1 MTGSDRDAGTPPAGT
16 PSGAPTRTV
25 LFTGKGGVGKT
36 TLAAA
41 TGVASAAAGNRTLV
55 LSTDPSHSLSDVLA
69 VPLTGEPAA
78 VGGDTHPL
86 LWAAEVDVRG
96 RFEAAWSQIRQYLV
110 GVLAARGVAEVTADE
125 LVVLPGADEI
135 LALLELEQRAASGAF
150 DVIVVDCAP
159 TGETLR
165 LLALPETLS
174 FYVDRLFSAP
184 QRLLRALAAGLGGQH
199 GRGGGTGTDG
209 EVRDAVTELLRR
221 LAAARTLL
229 TAPTSGVTVVST
241 AEHVVLAEARR
252 AYTALSLHG
261 YRVSGVVL
269 NRLLPAAADGGWAA
283 ELRAGQLRQ
292 LTAAAE
298 SFSGL
303 PVFHAPLRAVEPV
316 GVAALAA
323 LAVEVYG
330 DRDPLPDPAGIP
342 PGLEVGGGQG
352 VYTLTVPLPLA
363 DRGQVQLSRS
373 GDDLVIT
380 VGAQRRRIALPSLLQ
395 RCLATGARFETDA
408 LVVSFAPDPARWP
421 AALVGV

>member
-1 MTGSDRDAGTPPAGT
+1 MRGVEGPA
-16 PSGAPTRTV
+16 TRTV

-41 TGVASAAAGNRTLV
+41 TAVAAARAGSRTLV
-55 LSTDPSHSLSDVLA
+55 LSTDPAHSLSDVLGL
-69 VPLTGEPAA
+69 PLTGEPILVGA
-78 VGGDTHPL
+78 VGSGASL

-110 GVLAARGVAEVTADE
+110 GVLAARGVAEVTAEE

-135 LALLELEQRAASGAF
+135 LALLELEQQAASGAF

-174 FYVDRLFSAP
+174 FYADRLFGAP
-184 QRLLRALAAGLGGQH
+184 QRLLRALAAGLGGVT
-199 GRGGGTGTDG
+199 GRGSTGPDG
-209 EVRDAVTELLRR
+209 EVRDAVTELLGR
-221 LAAARTLL
+221 LTAARALL

-269 NRLLPAAADGGWAA
+269 NRLLPADADGEWAA
-283 ELRAGQLRQ
+283 RVRAGQQHQ

-298 SFSGL
+298 SFAGL

-316 GVAALAA
+316 GVAALAELA
-323 LAVEVYG
+323 LEVYG
-330 DRDPLPDPAGIP
+330 DRDPLPANDASR
-342 PGLEVGGGQG
+342 PGLQVGGGQG
-352 VYTLTVPLPLA
+352 AYTLTVPLPLA
-363 DRGQVQLSRS
+363 DRGQVQLTRS

-380 VGAQRRRIALPSLLQ
+380 VGTQRRRIALPSLLQ
-395 RCLATGARFETDA
+395 RCLATGASFQDEA
-408 LVVSFAPDPARWP
+408 LVVAFVPDPARWP
-421 AALVGV
+421 EALVGV

>member
-1 MTGSDRDAGTPPAGT
+1 MTAAEV
-16 PSGAPTRTV
+16 PSGLTRTV

-41 TGVASAAAGNRTLV
+41 TAVAAAAAGNRTLV
-55 LSTDPSHSLSDVLA
+55 LSTDPAHSLSDVLA
-69 VPLTGEPAA
+69 VSLTGEPAPIA
-78 VGGDTHPL
+78 PHSHPL

-96 RFEAAWSQIRQYLV
+96 RFEAAWAQIRQYLV
-110 GVLAARGVAEVTADE
+110 GVLAARGVAEVTAEE

-135 LALLELEQRAASGAF
+135 LALLELEQQAASGAF

-174 FYVDRLFSAP
+174 FYADRLFGAP
-184 QRLLRALAAGLGGQH
+184 QRLLRALAAGLGGVT
-199 GRGGGTGTDG
+199 GRGGTGPDG
-209 EVRDAVTELLRR
+209 EVRDAVSELLGR
-221 LAAARTLL
+221 LTAARALL

-269 NRLLPAAADGGWAA
+269 NRLLPTDADGEWAA
-283 ELRAGQLRQ
+283 RVRAGQQRQ

-316 GVAALAA
+316 GVAALAE

-330 DRDPLPDPAGIP
+330 DRDPLPAADASP

-352 VYTLTVPLPLA
+352 AYTLTVPLPLA
-363 DRGQVQLSRS
+363 DRGQVSLTRA

-395 RCLATGARFETDA
+395 RCLATGAGFQDEA
-408 LVVSFAPDPARWP
+408 LVVAFVPDPARWP
-421 AALVGV
+421 EALVGV